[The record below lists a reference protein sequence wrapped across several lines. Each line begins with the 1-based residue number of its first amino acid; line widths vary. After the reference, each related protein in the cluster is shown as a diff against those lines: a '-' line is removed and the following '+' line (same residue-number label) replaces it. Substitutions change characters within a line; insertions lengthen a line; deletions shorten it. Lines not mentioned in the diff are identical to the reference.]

1 MEAFEKARKFIY
13 KNARPVDLARW
24 QYHFENGSREA
35 VLQALQVY
43 QNEDGG
49 YGHGLEPDHWNPNST
64 PIAVWEACRILRELE
79 CLHSTNPQVQGI
91 LRYLASGKEFSEG
104 KWFNQVPSTV
114 SYPHAIWWE
123 SPVGVPADN
132 PTVSLAGTILRT
144 GETTLYQ
151 KAQAIAETAVAS
163 FLNEPTSEMH
173 TLVVY
178 LELLQDCEE
187 IQYQPVLANECF
199 REILFQQIRHTV
211 SNEPEEW
218 FTSYVSKPSNFF
230 FTREQLLGIFSEE
243 LCKKEAQKILEH
255 QQADGSFVF
264 HGNGERITQSFSLV
278 NSGGNQL
285 LSLKFFVFAGFS
297 RRTFL
302 KSAIF

>member
-13 KNARPVDLARW
+13 KNARPLDLARW

-49 YGHGLEPDHWNPNST
+49 YGHGLEPDYWNPNST

-79 CLHSTNPQVQGI
+79 CLHSSNPQVQGI
-91 LRYLASGKEFSEG
+91 LRYLASGKEFSKG
-104 KWFNQVPSTV
+104 KWFNQVPSMV

-132 PTVSLAGTILRT
+132 PTASLAGTILRT

-151 KAQAIAETAVAS
+151 KAQEIAETAVAS
-163 FLNEPTSEMH
+163 FLKEPTSEMH

-187 IQYQPVLANECF
+187 IQYQPVLANDRF

-218 FTSYVSKPSNFF
+218 FTSYVSKPSNFSLQ
-230 FTREQLLGIFSEE
+230 ESSCLGF
-243 LCKKEAQKILEH
+243 LVKKYVKKKPK
-255 QQADGSFVF
+255 
-264 HGNGERITQSFSLV
+264 
-278 NSGGNQL
+278 
-285 LSLKFFVFAGFS
+285 KF
-297 RRTFL
+297 
-302 KSAIF
+302 

>member
-178 LELLQDCEE
+178 LELLQDC
-187 IQYQPVLANECF
+187 
-199 REILFQQIRHTV
+199 
-211 SNEPEEW
+211 
-218 FTSYVSKPSNFF
+218 
-230 FTREQLLGIFSEE
+230 
-243 LCKKEAQKILEH
+243 
-255 QQADGSFVF
+255 
-264 HGNGERITQSFSLV
+264 
-278 NSGGNQL
+278 
-285 LSLKFFVFAGFS
+285 
-297 RRTFL
+297 
-302 KSAIF
+302 